1 MRSHPFPDSAPLS
14 GAGMVDGP
22 DLNLVVLRGRLASSP
37 ELLEAGGALRLLVVV
52 RSELPTRRVDVLPVL
67 VGDPPDGLDDAGPGD
82 PVWVVGSAQRRFVD
96 GSWGPRSRI
105 EVVAEEIRIGVSGKE
120 ER

>member
-1 MRSHPFPDSAPLS
+1 MPSHPFPGPAPLS

-37 ELLEAGGALRLLVVV
+37 EVLEAAGAFRLLVVV
-52 RSELPTRRVDVLPVL
+52 RSELPSRRVDVLPVL
-67 VGDPPDGLDDAGPGD
+67 VGEPPDDLDEAGPGD

-96 GSWGPRSRI
+96 RSSGPRSRI
-105 EVVAEEIRIGVSGKE
+105 EVVAEEVRIGVSGRE
-120 ER
+120 G